1 MFKRIIKEVL
11 VFALKT
17 LSKINEKRKQKLRCI
32 SYQEVADLEYI
43 IMSLIA
49 EKNSPIITE
58 NHVNL

>member
-1 MFKRIIKEVL
+1 MRKE
-11 VFALKT
+11 
-17 LSKINEKRKQKLRCI
+17 SKNLRCI

-49 EKNSPIITE
+49 EKNSLIITE

>member
-32 SYQEVADLEYI
+32 SYQEADLEYI

>member
-1 MFKRIIKEVL
+1 MYKRIIREVL
-11 VFALKT
+11 VFGLKT
-17 LSKINEKRKQKLRCI
+17 LSKINEKRKQKLPCI

-43 IMSLIA
+43 IMSLTE